1 MLYDIISMLKSFEI
15 VFFITLKNKKWED
28 YIIMKFDESFYEKK
42 NTGRNIL
49 IVVIIIIILFAF
61 KNRIT
66 SSFTFLDGITQ
77 AVNFRLVKVKSMLY
91 TQVLKLKSRVN
102 DISYIE
108 DYVTNNKTRDFEL
121 QKNKVQNMEL
131 AYLKQENENLRQ
143 MLEMRQKNPSEFIAA
158 DVALVENGNSSEKM
172 YINKGAT
179 QGIKMNLPVMFDGF
193 LIGKI
198 SKVNDE
204 YSEVTLLTSKTSKLS
219 VVLNGELQ
227 ILRGNGNGTFS
238 VQNYNGGIV
247 DKNTVFNIETS
258 GVSDILPRGIKIGTF
273 KITDLGNFSKMKE
286 VRFKPT
292 FQIFDIQSV
301 LVYKWS
307 INDTINTQIQ
317 NQVKIEEQQNKDNSQ
332 IN

>member
-1 MLYDIISMLKSFEI
+1 
-15 VFFITLKNKKWED
+15 
-28 YIIMKFDESFYEKK
+28 MKFDESFYEKK

-49 IVVIIIIILFAF
+49 IIVIIIIILFAF

-91 TQVLKLKSRVN
+91 TQVLKLRSRVN

-108 DYVTNNKTRDFEL
+108 DYVENNKTRDFEL

-131 AYLKQENENLRQ
+131 AYLKQENEKLRQ
-143 MLEMRQKNPSEFIAA
+143 MLEMRQKNPAEFIAA

-172 YINKGAT
+172 YINKGAS
-179 QGIKMNLPVMFDGF
+179 QGIKVNLPVMFDGY

-198 SKVNDE
+198 SKVSDE

-219 VVLNGELQ
+219 VVLNGTDQQ

-238 VQNYNGGIV
+238 VQNYNEGKV
-247 DKNTVFNIETS
+247 DKNTIFNIETS
-258 GVSDILPRGIKIGTF
+258 GVSDVLPRGIKIGKF
-273 KITDLGNFSKMKE
+273 RITDVNAFNKMKE
-286 VRFKPT
+286 IRFRSN
-292 FQIFDIQSV
+292 FNIFDIQSV

-307 INDTINTQIQ
+307 VNDVINTQIQ
-317 NQVKIEEQQNKDNSQ
+317 NQVKAEAEQENQANSQ
-332 IN
+332 TN

>member
-1 MLYDIISMLKSFEI
+1 
-15 VFFITLKNKKWED
+15 
-28 YIIMKFDESFYEKK
+28 MKFDESFYEKK

-49 IVVIIIIILFAF
+49 IIVIIIIILFAF

-91 TQVLKLKSRVN
+91 TQVLKLRSRVN

-108 DYVTNNKTRDFEL
+108 DYVENNKTRDFEL

-172 YINKGAT
+172 YINKGAA

-247 DKNTVFNIETS
+247 NKNTVFNIETS
-258 GVSDILPRGIKIGTF
+258 GVSDVLPKGIRIGTF

-286 VRFKPT
+286 VRFRPT

-317 NQVKIEEQQNKDNSQ
+317 NQIKTEKQENKDNSQ

>member
-1 MLYDIISMLKSFEI
+1 MSLDNFS
-15 VFFITLKNKKWED
+15 
-28 YIIMKFDESFYEKK
+28 EKK
-42 NTGRNIL
+42 STGRTLL
-49 IVVIIIIILFAF
+49 IIVIIIIVLFAF

-108 DYVTNNKTRDFEL
+108 DYVENNKTRDFEL

-131 AYLKQENENLRQ
+131 AYLKQENEKLRQ
-143 MLEMRQKNPSEFIAA
+143 MLEMRQKNPAEFIAA

-172 YINKGAT
+172 YINKGT
-179 QGIKMNLPVMFDGF
+179 SQGIKVNLPVSYDGY

-198 SKVNDE
+198 SKVSEE
-204 YSEVTLLTSKTSKLS
+204 YSEVTLLTSKSSKLS
-219 VVLNGELQ
+219 VVLNSNTQQ

-238 VQNYNGGIV
+238 VQNFNEGSVTKDTI
-247 DKNTVFNIETS
+247 FNIETS
-258 GVSDILPRGIKIGTF
+258 GVSDVLPKGIRIGTF
-273 KITDLGNFSKMKE
+273 KVTEINAFNKMKE
-286 VRFKPT
+286 IRFKPS
-292 FQIFDIQSV
+292 FNIFDIQSV

-307 INDTINTQIQ
+307 VNDAINTQIQ
-317 NQVKIEEQQNKDNSQ
+317 NKVKAEAEQENKENSQ
-332 IN
+332 SN

>member
-1 MLYDIISMLKSFEI
+1 
-15 VFFITLKNKKWED
+15 
-28 YIIMKFDESFYEKK
+28 MKFDESFYEKK

-204 YSEVTLLTSKTSKLS
+204 YSEVTLLTSKASKLS

>member
-1 MLYDIISMLKSFEI
+1 MSLDNFS
-15 VFFITLKNKKWED
+15 
-28 YIIMKFDESFYEKK
+28 EKK
-42 NTGRNIL
+42 STGRTL
-49 IVVIIIIILFAF
+49 IIIVLFAF

-108 DYVTNNKTRDFEL
+108 DYVENNKTRDFEL

-131 AYLKQENENLRQ
+131 AYLKEENEKLRQ
-143 MLEMRQKNPSEFIAA
+143 MLEMRQKNPAEFIAA

-172 YINKGAT
+172 YINKGT
-179 QGIKMNLPVMFDGF
+179 SQGIKVNLPVMYDGY

-198 SKVNDE
+198 SKVSEE
-204 YSEVTLLTSKTSKLS
+204 YSEVTLLTSKASKLS
-219 VVLNGELQ
+219 VVLNGNTQQ

-238 VQNYNGGIV
+238 VQNFNEGSVTKDTI
-247 DKNTVFNIETS
+247 FNIETS
-258 GVSDILPRGIKIGTF
+258 GVSDVLPKGIRIGTF
-273 KITDLGNFSKMKE
+273 KVTEINAFNKMKE
-286 VRFKPT
+286 IRFKPS
-292 FQIFDIQSV
+292 FNIFDIQSV

-307 INDTINTQIQ
+307 VNDAINTQIQ
-317 NQVKIEEQQNKDNSQ
+317 NKVKVEAEQENKENSQ
-332 IN
+332 SN

>member
-1 MLYDIISMLKSFEI
+1 
-15 VFFITLKNKKWED
+15 
-28 YIIMKFDESFYEKK
+28 MKFDESFYEKK

-49 IVVIIIIILFAF
+49 IIVIIIIILFAF

-91 TQVLKLKSRVN
+91 TQVLKLRSRVN

-108 DYVTNNKTRDFEL
+108 DYVENNKTRDFEL

-172 YINKGAT
+172 YINKGAA

-247 DKNTVFNIETS
+247 NKNTVFNIETS
-258 GVSDILPRGIKIGTF
+258 GVSDVLPKRIRIGTF
-273 KITDLGNFSKMKE
+273 KITDIGNFSKMKE
-286 VRFKPT
+286 VRFRPT

-317 NQVKIEEQQNKDNSQ
+317 NQIKTEKQENKDNSQ